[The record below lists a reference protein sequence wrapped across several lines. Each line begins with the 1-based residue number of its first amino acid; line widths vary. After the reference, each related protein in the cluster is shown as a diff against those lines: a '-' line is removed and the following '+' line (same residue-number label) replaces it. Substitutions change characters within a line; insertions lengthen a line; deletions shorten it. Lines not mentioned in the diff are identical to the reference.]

1 MPPERK
7 AKNERY
13 EQQTQDDA
21 ENALAQSL
29 PRSIHREATA
39 CVQPVASASFSMSK
53 RDAAGLRIRH
63 LSTPDQ
69 SWNRRPQRKSGFGRR
84 QRSSTG
90 YEADIPSDLTPRVQ
104 RSSRHAKLPRR
115 IAASG
120 EARGW
125 SCQLAAVFQRCLSRT
140 SEACLHAAA
149 PRALAPGPAR
159 TTRLTRSPARSVP
172 RATGPSARGLCAS
185 TRRRDPVQS
194 PSGAGSAA

>member
-39 CVQPVASASFSMSK
+39 CVQPVASARFSTSK

-69 SWNRRPQRKSGFGRR
+69 SWNRRPQRKSGFGRFPSSN
-84 QRSSTG
+84 RSLPMTATPAEPALESVDT
-90 YEADIPSDLTPRVQ
+90 LFQPRVIGDF
-104 RSSRHAKLPRR
+104 KY
-115 IAASG
+115 
-120 EARGW
+120 
-125 SCQLAAVFQRCLSRT
+125 T
-140 SEACLHAAA
+140 S
-149 PRALAPGPAR
+149 
-159 TTRLTRSPARSVP
+159 
-172 RATGPSARGLCAS
+172 
-185 TRRRDPVQS
+185 
-194 PSGAGSAA
+194 